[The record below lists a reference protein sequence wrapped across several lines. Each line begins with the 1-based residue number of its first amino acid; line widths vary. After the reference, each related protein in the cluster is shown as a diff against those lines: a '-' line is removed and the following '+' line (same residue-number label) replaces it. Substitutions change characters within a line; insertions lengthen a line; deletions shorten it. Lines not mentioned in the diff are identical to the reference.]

1 MNVDND
7 KQLIKK
13 KIIEKDK
20 AKLKYKQ
27 KLELVK
33 QHYGVDFN
41 ITYFENNNIDK
52 VKFYNLELK
61 SSAKNISLIYDNKIG
76 KFNYIFYDYDNE
88 QSLKNYDA
96 KKLMNSLNR
105 EKKLKLVIAEI
116 KRLNEEYKAEL
127 NKIEEKYKEDDIKEI
142 KELDY
147 KKKRENS

>member
-1 MNVDND
+1 MFLEIVDRM
-7 KQLIKK
+7 
-13 KIIEKDK
+13 
-20 AKLKYKQ
+20 
-27 KLELVK
+27 
-33 QHYGVDFN
+33 G
-41 ITYFENNNIDK
+41 
-52 VKFYNLELK
+52 
-61 SSAKNISLIYDNKIG
+61 G
-76 KFNYIFYDYDNE
+76 KNYIFYDYDNE

>member
-1 MNVDND
+1 MDN
-7 KQLIKK
+7 
-13 KIIEKDK
+13 
-20 AKLKYKQ
+20 
-27 KLELVK
+27 
-33 QHYGVDFN
+33 
-41 ITYFENNNIDK
+41 
-52 VKFYNLELK
+52 
-61 SSAKNISLIYDNKIG
+61 NKIG

>member
-7 KQLIKK
+7 KELIKK

-27 KLELVK
+27 KLELLN
-33 QHYGVDFN
+33 QHYGVDFD

-52 VKFYNLELK
+52 VKFYNLEFK

>member
-7 KQLIKK
+7 KELIKK

-27 KLELVK
+27 KLELLK
-33 QHYGVDFN
+33 QHYGVDFD

>member
-7 KQLIKK
+7 KELIKK

-52 VKFYNLELK
+52 VKFSNLEFK
-61 SSAKNISLIYDNKIG
+61 SSAKNISLVYDNKIG

>member
-7 KQLIKK
+7 KKLIKK

-27 KLELVK
+27 KLELLK
-33 QHYGVDFN
+33 QHYGVDFD

-52 VKFYNLELK
+52 VKFYNLEFK

>member
-1 MNVDND
+1 M
-7 KQLIKK
+7 
-13 KIIEKDK
+13 
-20 AKLKYKQ
+20 
-27 KLELVK
+27 
-33 QHYGVDFN
+33 
-41 ITYFENNNIDK
+41 
-52 VKFYNLELK
+52 
-61 SSAKNISLIYDNKIG
+61 IYDNKIG